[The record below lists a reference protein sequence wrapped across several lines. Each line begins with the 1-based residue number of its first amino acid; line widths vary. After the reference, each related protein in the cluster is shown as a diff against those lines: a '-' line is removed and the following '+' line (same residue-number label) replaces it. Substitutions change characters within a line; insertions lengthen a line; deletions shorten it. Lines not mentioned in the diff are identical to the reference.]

1 MEKYLIYGLG
11 ISGISSAKTL
21 AALGKTVYI
30 FDEKDKDQLKDVFNE
45 LEGFNYEYIEDLELG
60 LKNADIVVKSPGIS
74 NHNPHVQKAEELGLE
89 IVSDLELV
97 TRLFPDRKVIA
108 ITGTNG
114 KTTTTTLMKE
124 ILLGC
129 GLKGK
134 AIGNIGLGM
143 LWEIYC
149 GNADDIYIIECS
161 SFQLA
166 NTKEFRPDYSAI
178 INITPDHID
187 WHGDYKEYI
196 DAKKNI
202 FINQYDGDYCVLN
215 MDNDILSSFSKS
227 IPSRLIQISPTKVL
241 DKGIFVEE
249 GSVYSTLEEEKEDL
263 LKKSE
268 IPLKGSHNLEN
279 VLITL
284 GISFAMGLDKK
295 CVVDSIR
302 KFKAVEHRMEFVR
315 ELNGVEYY
323 NDSKGTNVDA
333 SIKAIEAFDNPII
346 LLAGGYD
353 KKADLIPLFDVMQ
366 GKVKKLF
373 IFGDT
378 KKLFKKLADQYNIE
392 GEIVAD
398 MKEAVQKA
406 YASSYYGDVVLLSP
420 ASAAWG
426 MYDNFEIRGKDFK
439 ENVKRL

>member
-1 MEKYLIYGLG
+1 
-11 ISGISSAKTL
+11 
-21 AALGKTVYI
+21 
-30 FDEKDKDQLKDVFNE
+30 
-45 LEGFNYEYIEDLELG
+45 
-60 LKNADIVVKSPGIS
+60 
-74 NHNPHVQKAEELGLE
+74 
-89 IVSDLELV
+89 
-97 TRLFPDRKVIA
+97 
-108 ITGTNG
+108 
-114 KTTTTTLMKE
+114 
-124 ILLGC
+124 
-129 GLKGK
+129 
-134 AIGNIGLGM
+134 
-143 LWEIYC
+143 
-149 GNADDIYIIECS
+149 
-161 SFQLA
+161 
-166 NTKEFRPDYSAI
+166 
-178 INITPDHID
+178 
-187 WHGDYKEYI
+187 
-196 DAKKNI
+196 
-202 FINQYDGDYCVLN
+202 

>member
-45 LEGFNYEYIEDLELG
+45 LEGFNYEYIEDLELS

-196 DAKKNI
+196 DAKKI
-202 FINQYDGDYCVLN
+202 YLSIN
-215 MDNDILSSFSKS
+215 MM
-227 IPSRLIQISPTKVL
+227 
-241 DKGIFVEE
+241 
-249 GSVYSTLEEEKEDL
+249 
-263 LKKSE
+263 E
-268 IPLKGSHNLEN
+268 I
-279 VLITL
+279 
-284 GISFAMGLDKK
+284 
-295 CVVDSIR
+295 
-302 KFKAVEHRMEFVR
+302 
-315 ELNGVEYY
+315 
-323 NDSKGTNVDA
+323 
-333 SIKAIEAFDNPII
+333 
-346 LLAGGYD
+346 
-353 KKADLIPLFDVMQ
+353 
-366 GKVKKLF
+366 
-373 IFGDT
+373 
-378 KKLFKKLADQYNIE
+378 
-392 GEIVAD
+392 IV
-398 MKEAVQKA
+398 
-406 YASSYYGDVVLLSP
+406 S
-420 ASAAWG
+420 
-426 MYDNFEIRGKDFK
+426 
-439 ENVKRL
+439 